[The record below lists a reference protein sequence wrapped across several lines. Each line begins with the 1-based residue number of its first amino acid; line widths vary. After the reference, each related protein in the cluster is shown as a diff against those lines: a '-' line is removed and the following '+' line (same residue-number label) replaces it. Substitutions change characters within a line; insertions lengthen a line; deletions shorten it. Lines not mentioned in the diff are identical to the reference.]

1 MGFFAV
7 RSILRI
13 SLYAASAAVT
23 VAACTHAAEPTGQ
36 LIPPA
41 ELNALVAGRTLRV
54 RATSDTPF
62 ETLLFLG
69 SGRKGW
75 LDNQVIPAKDP
86 QPGDMSMVFDWRVEA
101 GSRVCTW
108 ATPLIGEMPSFTPPF
123 RECVQVLRSGTPPQ
137 GLSAVVEWRG
147 RSKAGPLELLPFNAF
162 PRAIDQYLEQVRV
175 LYGGKV
181 PDWSSDP

>member
-41 ELNALVAGRTLRV
+41 QLNALVAGRTLRV

-69 SGRKGW
+69 SGRKAW
-75 LDNQVIPAKDP
+75 LDNQVIPGKDP
-86 QPGDMSMVFDWRVEA
+86 QPGDMSMVLDWRVEA
-101 GSRVCTW
+101 GSRVCSW
-108 ATPLIGEMPSFTPPF
+108 ARPLIGEMPSFTPPF
-123 RECVQVLRSGTPPQ
+123 REACKCFVPGRRRKVSAPSLSGAGGPRELCWNLGDGALRRRSGLTVRLP
-137 GLSAVVEWRG
+137 RHRFG
-147 RSKAGPLELLPFNAF
+147 R
-162 PRAIDQYLEQVRV
+162 
-175 LYGGKV
+175 
-181 PDWSSDP
+181 